1 MNIALI
7 HDYLT
12 QRGGAER
19 VFELFCHHLPEADV
33 LTSLYDPA
41 RTIDLGDRP
50 VQTTYLQHLPGATRY
65 FRLLA
70 PLYYGA
76 FQSLDLT
83 AYDLLLT
90 STTSFAKA
98 VRRRPDAKHI
108 CFCHNITRFLWDT
121 TTYLREFPRYRRIRP
136 LLEPIFALMR
146 QQDYAIAQGP
156 DLYVANSTTVKQ
168 RIESVYHKPA
178 VVLHYPIDETK
189 FTYGEQ
195 KQEFY
200 LVAARLLGYKRV
212 DCVIEAFNALGLPL
226 KIMGD
231 GPERRRLES
240 LVRSPQIEFLGEV
253 SDTAR
258 TQWMAN
264 AKAVIVAAV
273 EDYGLVPIEANVSGT
288 PVLSYGCGGVLDT
301 QREGETG
308 LFFRQQTPAAIIE
321 AVRAFE
327 GRSWHPA
334 AIRQHALENFS
345 RPVFFQKL
353 DRLIAE
359 VCTTR
364 TAPLTSEFIT

>member
-1 MNIALI
+1 MKIALV

-19 VFELFCHHLPEADV
+19 VFALLCQYFPTADV
-33 LTSLYDPA
+33 WTSLYAPTQ
-41 RTIDLGDRP
+41 TIDLGDRP
-50 VQTTYLQHLPGATRY
+50 VGTTYLQHLPGASRF

-70 PLYYGA
+70 PFYYGA
-76 FQSLDLT
+76 FQTLDMS
-83 AYDLLLT
+83 AYDLVLS

-98 VRRRPDAKHI
+98 VRRRPGAKHI

-121 TTYLREFPRYRRIRP
+121 TTYLREFPRYRRMRP

-146 QQDYAIAQGP
+146 RQDYAIAQGP
-156 DLYVANSTTVKQ
+156 DLYVANSTTVKE
-168 RIESVYHKPA
+168 RIESVYDKPA

-189 FTYGEQ
+189 FVFGAQ
-195 KQEFY
+195 KQDFY

-212 DCVIEAFNALGLPL
+212 DCIIEAFNHLGLPL

-231 GPERRRLES
+231 GPERRRLEA

-258 TQWMAN
+258 TRWMAD
-264 AKAVIVAAV
+264 AKAVVVAAM
-273 EDYGLVPIEANVSGT
+273 EDYGLVPIEANASGT
-288 PVLSYGCGGVLDT
+288 PVLCYGYGGVRDT

-308 LFFRQQTPAAIIE
+308 LFFGQQTPEAIIE
-321 AVRAFE
+321 AVRCFE

-334 AIRQHALENFS
+334 AIRQHALGNFS

-353 DRLIAE
+353 EHLIG
-359 VCTTR
+359 
-364 TAPLTSEFIT
+364 TAAPTQVQVEIP